1 MGRNDVFFGT
11 FKTIKD
17 SLEWAYDG
25 DDKEYINFISGVIAL
40 ADELLEMTNKEEKEY
55 GRNRLGQ

>member
-1 MGRNDVFFGT
+1 MERNDVFFGT

>member
-40 ADELLEMTNKEEKEY
+40 ADELLDQLDKKERS
-55 GRNRLGQ
+55 GNGQSTEN